1 MLTEQQLADLKQALQ
16 DRLQQLRIEIRDEL
30 LQADD
35 QTYVALAGQVHDRQE
50 ESFADLLV
58 DINLADIDRHIA
70 EVREVEAA
78 LGRLQDGDYGDCADC
93 GEAIALERLQVQP
106 AARRCMACQ
115 RNFEHTHAGGA
126 GRSL

>member
-1 MLTEQQLADLKQALQ
+1 MLTERQLADLKRALQ

-35 QTYVALAGQVHDRQE
+35 QTYVELAGQVHDRQE

-78 LGRLQDGDYGDCADC
+78 LRRMQDGEYGDCADC
-93 GEAIALERLQVQP
+93 GEAIAPERLQVQP

-115 RNFEHTHAGGA
+115 RSYERTHAGGA